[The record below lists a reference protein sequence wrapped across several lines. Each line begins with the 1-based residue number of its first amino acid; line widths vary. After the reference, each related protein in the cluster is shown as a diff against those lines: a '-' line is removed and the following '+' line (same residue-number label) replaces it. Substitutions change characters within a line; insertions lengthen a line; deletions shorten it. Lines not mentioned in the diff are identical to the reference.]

1 MAGPDAVLI
10 DAATRALVPIE
21 AVRLAYLFGSRARGT
36 ARSDSDL
43 DIAVVY
49 ANDAD
54 ATQREALRRRVVAAL
69 TDALGAVGEHTD
81 VVDLERAPAEI
92 AFAAI
97 RGARLLARSEEE
109 RVRHEVRIARTY
121 DDEAP
126 RRELF
131 RTAAKRVAEEMGRRA
146 DGRS

>member
-10 DAATRALVPIE
+10 DAATRALLPIE

-36 ARSDSDL
+36 ARPDSDL
-43 DIAVVY
+43 DIAVAY
-49 ANDAD
+49 ASDTDSA
-54 ATQREALRRRVVAAL
+54 QRELLRRRVVAAL
-69 TDALGAVGEHTD
+69 TDALGAVGERTD
-81 VVDLERAPAEI
+81 VVDLEHVPSEI

-97 RGARLLARSEEE
+97 RATRLLARSEAE
-109 RVRHEVRIARTY
+109 RVRHEVRIARVY